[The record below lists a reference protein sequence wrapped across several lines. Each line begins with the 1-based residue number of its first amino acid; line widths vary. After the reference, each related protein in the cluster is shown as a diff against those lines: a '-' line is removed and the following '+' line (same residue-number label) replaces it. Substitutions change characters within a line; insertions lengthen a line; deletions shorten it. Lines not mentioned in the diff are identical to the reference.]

1 MINNIIRYKR
11 IYDEHGFKGII
22 NKILI
27 KLKLRE
33 KHDYLISESR
43 PQTMNWLLLKPKKTL

>member
-33 KHDYLISESR
+33 KHDTSEGSPR
-43 PQTMNWLLLKPKKTL
+43 